1 MSANIFLYDKPLKK
15 IVENIFNID
24 CISKRSR
31 KQNYISARQ
40 VYCVIL
46 REFGYTY
53 DHIGKTIGISHSNVM
68 HHIRTSEFDLKTK
81 HMYEKYMACKK
92 IINDDTKH
100 HLYSKDIESI
110 IDHVT
115 DLEVQNE
122 SLRFKVAEMEMR
134 DKRFE
139 EIFSAIRSRLKPGRE
154 EEMLSKVNRI
164 LNGL

>member
-1 MSANIFLYDKPLKK
+1 MNENIFGYHQPLKK
-15 IVENIFNID
+15 IVENIFGIESI
-24 CISKRSR
+24 CKKTRVQ
-31 KQNYISARQ
+31 KYVSARQ

-46 REFGYTY
+46 RELGYTY
-53 DHIGKTIGISHSNVM
+53 TQIANTIGVTHSNVI
-68 HHIRTSEFDLKTK
+68 HHIRTAEFDLKTK
-81 HMYEKYMACKK
+81 HMYDKYMACKM
-92 IINDDTKH
+92 IINDETKSVF
-100 HLYSKDIESI
+100 YSKDIESI

-134 DKRFE
+134 DKRFK
-139 EIFSAIRSRLKPGRE
+139 EIFSAIRSRLKPGGE